1 MDENYISEKCSMS
14 LAESPNPPTVMVED
28 DRAGVSPETLRRA
41 FLDNL
46 FYVQGKFPQLAS
58 KMTITLRW
66 PILCAIASFSAG

>member
-41 FLDNL
+41 F
-46 FYVQGKFPQLAS
+46 
-58 KMTITLRW
+58 
-66 PILCAIASFSAG
+66 